1 MPNSKFKITKKLGSI
16 RSALCALLMAF
27 GLSVSVRAEV
37 PPITIQR
44 DIVFQTINGTE
55 IKLDLAIPQGPGPF
69 PLILCIHGGAW
80 HVGDKSKLTPMIED
94 LARHD
99 YVAASINY
107 RLAPKVTFPA
117 PLDDTKAAL
126 VFLKKRAGQFKID
139 PTKVG
144 GTGESAGAHMAML
157 MAFEEAQ
164 RESRQNPV
172 KPGATELQAIVNY
185 YGPVDLVHWNVTPMV
200 DFLWR
205 NHFHEGMETTMLRFL
220 GSAEKD
226 SPIVLAASPLT
237 YICKNCPPVLTFHGT
252 LDPVVSF
259 QQAELLHAALRKAG
273 VPEKL
278 VPIENGL
285 HGGWSKEVKRKAE
298 EQAVAFFD
306 HYLKGKPEPAMESHA
321 ASSSLNLSTPKESGV
336 R

>member
-1 MPNSKFKITKKLGSI
+1 MSNSTPKMTMRMGSL
-16 RSALCALLMAF
+16 RSALYALVFAL
-27 GLSVSVRAEV
+27 GLSGPVRAEV
-37 PPITIQR
+37 PQITLQR
-44 DIVFQTINGTE
+44 DIVFQTIDGVE
-55 IKLDLAIPQGPGPF
+55 LKLDLAIPQGPGPF

-80 HVGDKSKLTPMIED
+80 HVGDKSKLTPMIEN

-126 VFLKKRAGQFKID
+126 HFLKTRAGRYKID
-139 PTKVG
+139 TTKVG

-164 RESRQNPV
+164 NESHKNPA
-172 KPGATELQAIVNY
+172 KPADTELQAIVNY
-185 YGPVDLVHWNVTPMV
+185 YGPVDLVHWSVTPMV

-220 GSAEKD
+220 GSSQKD
-226 SPIVLAASPLT
+226 SPIVQAASPIN

-278 VPIENGL
+278 VPIPNGL

-306 HYLKGKPEPAMESHA
+306 QYLKGKPDPTIEAHA
-321 ASSSLNLSTPKESGV
+321 AASGLDLSASKQSSA